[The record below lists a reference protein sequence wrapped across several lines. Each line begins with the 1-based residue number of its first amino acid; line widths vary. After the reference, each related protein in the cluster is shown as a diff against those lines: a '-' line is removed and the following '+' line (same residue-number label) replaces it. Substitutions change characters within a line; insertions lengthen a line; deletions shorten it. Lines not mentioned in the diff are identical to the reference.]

1 MSRPIGRSSSVR
13 NPRVQRDVSAPASI
27 TGDEPFDTALP
38 PMSSKEL
45 VVATRRPQG
54 GLPYPQNLT
63 SISGNPGGHKRTGS
77 TLKTVM
83 RKIFTRNRRSRP
95 DLDDP
100 ISGFQYGSN
109 NSSRANNTQMSPR
122 PSKDISPKRSPLQQP
137 PEPLT
142 TLDVVLKHLDTEPRQ
157 RRATLP
163 SLIFSDDGS
172 RHALEE
178 VLHPG
183 KKPSNRK
190 LSPHAKSDPDEVRR
204 RQMRNTKRRS
214 RSAGA
219 LRALAQEQH
228 RMSPIQWKRRRSVES
243 AFVASTT
250 YGAAS
255 DSELSTRPPTRST
268 VASVS
273 KPSEE
278 VSVFETDEP
287 EPKPEPEP
295 EHDPSPHPSLP
306 TSLPPNVGELISSMQ
321 NDDNA
326 SLEQR
331 LTTLEVKL
339 IDLEFAIARMQSG
352 RTETPAESPNSNHK
366 PSHSSSRRHGRQKS
380 SGRHSPPST
389 STSTSSSHG
398 HSPTTDQAPNQ
409 VQVQTQTTTDRPL
422 STSTI
427 RPSLSDIH
435 RARALQAPSMVSL
448 TSGSDSGAI
457 SVQQYSALVMLLRRE
472 QTARRNL
479 EQQVSGLK
487 EDVER
492 LHAMARDSIGI
503 EAGSGSGINVNSNSG
518 TVYPYPIRSFESQ
531 EYLRLRPDDR
541 DHSPSNSPR
550 QTATQL
556 VSSTTTSITR
566 ATASASADE
575 KRPSLSRY
583 KSDSDSEYSRGSDS
597 RAANAHPALK
607 DERFRPW
614 PATRRVEVANM
625 I

>member
-1 MSRPIGRSSSVR
+1 MSKPIGRSSSLR
-13 NPRVQRDVSAPASI
+13 NPRLHRDDSAPSSVIA
-27 TGDEPFDTALP
+27 DETYDTALP

-54 GLPYPQNLT
+54 GLPRLPYPQNFT
-63 SISGNPGGHKRTGS
+63 SITGGPGHRRTGS

-83 RKIFTRNRRSRP
+83 RKIFTRNRRSRS
-95 DLDDP
+95 DMDD
-100 ISGFQYGSN
+100 ITDFNYGSTN
-109 NSSRANNTQMSPR
+109 ALRGNEKQKSPR
-122 PSKDISPKRSPLQQP
+122 PSRESPPRRASPP
-137 PEPLT
+137 RPVAETLT
-142 TLDVVLKHLDTEPRQ
+142 TLDVVLKQLDTEPRQ

-183 KKPSNRK
+183 KRPNSRK

-219 LRALAQEQH
+219 LRALAHEH

-243 AFVASTT
+243 DYVASTA
-250 YGAAS
+250 YGVAS

-268 VASVS
+268 VASAD
-273 KPSEE
+273 KPSADSE
-278 VSVFETDEP
+278 VSVFEADEP
-287 EPKPEPEP
+287 EDE
-295 EHDPSPHPSLP
+295 PSPHP
-306 TSLPPNVGELISSMQ
+306 SLPPNVGELISSMQ
-321 NDDNA
+321 TDDNA

-331 LTTLEVKL
+331 LTTLEVKF

-352 RTETPAESPNSNHK
+352 RANTPADSPNQK
-366 PSHSSSRRHGRQKS
+366 PSHSTSRRHKRQKS
-380 SGRHSPPST
+380 SGNYSPPSSRNSSPSEEQPPVP
-389 STSTSSSHG
+389 ST
-398 HSPTTDQAPNQ
+398 AAE
-409 VQVQTQTTTDRPL
+409 RPL

-427 RPSLSDIH
+427 KPSISDIH

-448 TSGSDSGAI
+448 NSDSGAI

-479 EQQVSGLK
+479 EQQVSNMR
-487 EDVER
+487 EDIER
-492 LHAMARDSIGI
+492 LNRMARDSVGIGT
-503 EAGSGSGINVNSNSG
+503 G
-518 TVYPYPIRSFESQ
+518 TMYPISSFESQ
-531 EYLRLRPDDR
+531 EYLRLRPDDS
-541 DHSPSNSPR
+541 SPGSSPR
-550 QTATQL
+550 QTHTQL
-556 VSSTTTSITR
+556 V
-566 ATASASADE
+566 AEE
-575 KRPSLSRY
+575 KVTSLSRY
-583 KSDSDSEYSRGSDS
+583 KSDSDSDYSRVSETP
-597 RAANAHPALK
+597 RTVNVNASPSVPAK

-614 PATRRVEVANM
+614 PSTRRVEVANM

>member
-1 MSRPIGRSSSVR
+1 M
-13 NPRVQRDVSAPASI
+13 A
-27 TGDEPFDTALP
+27 DETYDTALP

-54 GLPYPQNLT
+54 GLPRLPYPQNFT
-63 SISGNPGGHKRTGS
+63 SITGSPGHRRTGS

-83 RKIFTRNRRSRP
+83 RKIFTRNRRSRS
-95 DLDDP
+95 DMDD
-100 ISGFQYGSN
+100 ISDFNYGSTN
-109 NSSRANNTQMSPR
+109 ALRGNEKQKSPR
-122 PSKDISPKRSPLQQP
+122 PSRESPPRRTSPPRQV
-137 PEPLT
+137 PETLT
-142 TLDVVLKHLDTEPRQ
+142 TLDVVLKQLDTEPRQ

-183 KKPSNRK
+183 KRPSNRK

-219 LRALAQEQH
+219 LRALAHEH

-243 AFVASTT
+243 DYVASTA
-250 YGAAS
+250 YGVAS

-268 VASVS
+268 VASAS
-273 KPSEE
+273 KPSADSE
-278 VSVFETDEP
+278 VPVFEADEL
-287 EPKPEPEP
+287 EDES
-295 EHDPSPHPSLP
+295 SPHPSLP
-306 TSLPPNVGELISSMQ
+306 PSLPPNVGELISSMQ
-321 NDDNA
+321 TDDNA

-352 RTETPAESPNSNHK
+352 RAETPADSPNQKS
-366 PSHSSSRRHGRQKS
+366 SHSTSRRHKRQKS
-380 SGRHSPPST
+380 SGNHSPPSSRNSSLAEEQSPLT
-389 STSTSSSHG
+389 STT
-398 HSPTTDQAPNQ
+398 AE
-409 VQVQTQTTTDRPL
+409 RPL

-427 RPSLSDIH
+427 KPSISDIH

-448 TSGSDSGAI
+448 NSDSGAI

-479 EQQVSGLK
+479 EQQVSGMR
-487 EDVER
+487 EDIER
-492 LHAMARDSIGI
+492 LSRMARDSVGIGT
-503 EAGSGSGINVNSNSG
+503 G
-518 TVYPYPIRSFESQ
+518 TMYPIRSFESQ
-531 EYLRLRPDDR
+531 EYLRLRPDDS
-541 DHSPSNSPR
+541 SPGSSPR
-550 QTATQL
+550 QTQTQL
-556 VSSTTTSITR
+556 VAEEKITSM
-566 ATASASADE
+566 
-575 KRPSLSRY
+575 SRY
-583 KSDSDSEYSRGSDS
+583 KSDSDSDYSRVSETP
-597 RAANAHPALK
+597 RTFNVNASPSVPAK

-614 PATRRVEVANM
+614 PSTRRVETP
-625 I
+625 ILPLFDD